1 MSKTIQLGDLIEES
15 RLKYRDFDGNLDLE
29 AFGVSNVDGI
39 TRTTHRR
46 SDDLGDYLVIEP
58 GSFAYN
64 PFRVNIGSIGLTP
77 ADVTGVVSPAYVVFR
92 AKAQKLVPE
101 VLLGFLKS
109 SEGLGQINQLARGA
123 VRKAL
128 RYDDLCEIEFPAIS
142 YRQQLSILEMMKIC
156 HELEAE
162 IEHSRTEARALLQAA
177 LKEIFATS
185 SS

>member
-1 MSKTIQLGDLIEES
+1 MNKTVRLGDLIEES
-15 RLKYRDFDGNLDLE
+15 RIKYRDFDGNRDLE

-46 SDDLGDYLVIEP
+46 SDDLGDYLVIQP
-58 GSFAYN
+58 GTFAYN

-77 ADVTGVVSPAYVVFR
+77 AGVTGVVSPAYVVFR
-92 AKAQKLVPE
+92 TKERKLVPE
-101 VLLGFLKS
+101 VLLDFLKS
-109 SEGLGQINQLARGA
+109 PEGLRQINQLARGT

-128 RYDDLCEIEFPAIS
+128 RYDDLCEIEFPEIS
-142 YRQQLSILEMMKIC
+142 YKQQLSILKMMKIC
-156 HELEAE
+156 HDLEAE
-162 IEHSRTEARALLQAA
+162 IEYSRTEARALLQAA